1 MNKVQNI
8 TINSNNL
15 QSLDDFEVENNYLNI
30 HGSKRELVSP
40 NIEFFYNNFK
50 SKELDYDYNSIFVLK
65 PILKKTPFLNYLV
78 QSSSGE
84 YNYKD
89 AVIFGTQINII
100 NAIKQRQ
107 ENLAS
112 DADIVADL
120 ALPLPCNA
128 YETITI
134 KINTA
139 IKNQYI
145 HKKCFEDNGGYYY
158 SEEDLKNTPNE
169 DVEEFAIINAELLD
183 GVDEYVNNKSIF
195 KKQKKTVKKVRF
207 V

>member
-1 MNKVQNI
+1 MNKIQNI
-8 TINSNNL
+8 TIDSGNL
-15 QSLDDFEVENNYLNI
+15 QALDDYEGDSNDYINI
-30 HGSKRELVSP
+30 HSNKRELVSP
-40 NIEFFYNNFK
+40 NIEFFYNNLK
-50 SKELDYDYNSIFVLK
+50 SNESDFDYTSDFVLK
-65 PILKKTPFLNYLV
+65 PILKKAPFLNYFV
-78 QSSSGE
+78 QSSSGKH
-84 YNYKD
+84 NYKD
-89 AVIFGTQINII
+89 AVIFGTQINMI

-120 ALPLPCNA
+120 ALPLPCNS

-145 HKKCFEDNGGYYY
+145 QKKCFEDNGGYYY
-158 SEEDLKNTPNE
+158 SEEDHQSTAND

-183 GVDEYVNNKSIF
+183 GVDEYDSNKLIF
-195 KKQKKTVKKVRF
+195 KKQKITKKVRF

>member
-8 TINSNNL
+8 TINSSNL
-15 QSLDDFEVENNYLNI
+15 QSLDDFEVDNNYLSI

-40 NIEFFYNNFK
+40 NIEFFYNNFN